1 MSEDQLKAAA
11 EETAEQG
18 EDAVEEISENELEGV
33 AGGGGFPGQQ
43 VLPYIE

>member
-33 AGGGGFPGQQ
+33 AGGGGFPGKPI
-43 VLPYIE
+43 LPYIE